1 MPPYEPSPRAL
12 GLMKPGRALTGV
24 MVGLGAIWL
33 MFAIAVNWGGAT
45 EDLFLLFC
53 GNTER
58 ILHGEIWRLFTAP
71 LMHQP
76 TGTVS
81 HILFAILGLL
91 FLAPTLEEKWG
102 SARFLRFVFFSAI
115 IAYSFQML
123 LEIVLPASLAHRLVG
138 EYWFGSFP
146 VLEAIAI
153 AWALSFRGQSVRL
166 WFVLPVS
173 SSAMVIFIVA
183 MSLLRVVAA
192 AAEPEGLLAPF
203 GGMLAG
209 WLLGGGTPSPLRR
222 AYLRLRLAQLDR
234 EAARG
239 SRSAAAR
246 RKGSPLRVI
255 EGGRGPNPRNGD
267 DRGGPGGRMLH

>member
-53 GNTER
+53 GNTDR
-58 ILHGEIWRLFTAP
+58 ILHGEVWRLFTAP

-76 TGTVS
+76 SGTVS
-81 HILFAILGLL
+81 HILFAILGLV
-91 FLAPTLEEKWG
+91 FLAPSLEERWG
-102 SARFLRFVFFSAI
+102 SARLLRFLFFSAV

-123 LEIVLPASLAHRLVG
+123 LEVALPASLSRRLVG
-138 EYWFGSFP
+138 EYWFGFFP
-146 VLEAIAI
+146 VLEAVAI

-166 WFVLPVS
+166 WFVLPVTS
-173 SSAMVIFIVA
+173 GGMVIFIVA
-183 MSLLRVVAA
+183 MSALRIVAA
-192 AAEPEGLLAPF
+192 SAEPEGLLSPF

-209 WLLGGGTPSPLRR
+209 WLLGGSTPSPLRR

-239 SRSAAAR
+239 ARSAAAK

-255 EGGRGPNPRNGD
+255 EGGRGPNPRSGD
-267 DRGGPGGRMLH
+267 DGGPGGSLLH

>member
-1 MPPYEPSPRAL
+1 
-12 GLMKPGRALTGV
+12 MKPGRALTGV
-24 MVGLGAIWL
+24 MVALGAIWL

-58 ILHGEIWRLFTAP
+58 ILHGEVWRLFTAP

-81 HILFAILGLL
+81 HILFAILGLV
-91 FLAPTLEEKWG
+91 FLAPSLEERWG

-123 LEIVLPASLAHRLVG
+123 LEVVLPASLSHRLVG

-166 WFVLPVS
+166 WFVLPVTS
-173 SSAMVIFIVA
+173 SGMVIFIVA

-209 WLLGGGTPSPLRR
+209 WLLGGSTPSPLRR
-222 AYLRLRLAQLDR
+222 AYLKLKLAQLDR

-239 SRSAAAR
+239 TRSAASR

-267 DRGGPGGRMLH
+267 GDDGGPGGSILH

>member
-24 MVGLGAIWL
+24 MVALGAIWL

-58 ILHGEIWRLFTAP
+58 ILHGEVWRLFTAP

-81 HILFAILGLL
+81 HILFAILGLV
-91 FLAPTLEEKWG
+91 FLAPSLEERWG

-115 IAYSFQML
+115 IAYSFQMV
-123 LEIVLPASLAHRLVG
+123 LEVALPASLARRLVG

-153 AWALSFRGQSVRL
+153 ALALSFRGQSVRL

-209 WLLGGGTPSPLRR
+209 WLLGGSTPSPLRR

-239 SRSAAAR
+239 ARSGASR

-255 EGGRGPNPRNGD
+255 EGGRGPNPPND
-267 DRGGPGGRMLH
+267 DEGGSGGGMLH

>member
-1 MPPYEPSPRAL
+1 MPPYEPTPRAL

-24 MVGLGAIWL
+24 MVALGAVWL
-33 MFAIAVNWGGAT
+33 MFAVAVNWGGAT

-58 ILHGEIWRLFTAP
+58 ILHGEVWRLFTAP

-76 TGTVS
+76 RGTVS

-91 FLAPTLEEKWG
+91 FLAPALEEKWG
-102 SARFLRFVFFSAI
+102 AARLLRFLFFSAI
-115 IAYSFQML
+115 IAYGFQML
-123 LEIVLPASLAHRLVG
+123 LEIVLPASLSHRLVG

-153 AWALSFRGQSVRL
+153 AWALSFRGQTVRL

-173 SSAMVIFIVA
+173 SSGMVLFIVA

-192 AAEPEGLLAPF
+192 SAGPEGLLSPF

-209 WLLGGGTPSPLRR
+209 WLLGGSTPSPLRR

-239 SRSAAAR
+239 TRAAAAR
-246 RKGSPLRVI
+246 RKDSPLRVI
-255 EGGRGPNPRNGD
+255 EGGRGPNPP
-267 DRGGPGGRMLH
+267 DRDEGGPGGRMLH